1 MRCAQ
6 TCARNI
12 DRGLLQTAK
21 QPRSA
26 IQNRSDWP
34 RQNPRPVVRNPKYV
48 VLLALF
54 LVVVFW
60 KAALTRQYT
69 ILAWSDSAGQTYPW
83 SQYIAATLH
92 RHSFPFWDP
101 FIDGGR
107 PFVGEAQTAVF
118 YPLNLAMA
126 ALPLNRRGLLPVSYI
141 TAFVLLHCFLSSLFT
156 YLLAR
161 RFGLSRFAALIA
173 AVAYTYSGSVARRS
187 FAQINLF
194 YGTTWIPAVFLC
206 YFKALA
212 EKRVL
217 RRLIFV
223 NLGGLCLALTFL
235 AGHHQPP
242 LYCGI
247 ALGFTAAILW
257 FRDKQDEDG
266 GGIVSP
272 RRALVVVTALV
283 FVFAG
288 LYSAPQLIPSY
299 QYASRAYRWVDVG
312 ENQQPVMGNQTVP
325 YTTAGKFILHPRN
338 LVLLLFANQTPVDNP
353 PYFGILP
360 LFFLLLSVR
369 QLRRSRIVRWCWGLL
384 LLFVGLSLGSYS
396 PLHGLFYVFV
406 PFFQAARASQ
416 RALMM
421 AHFAAA
427 FLAGFGADDLL
438 NHIGANFHD
447 QQLWLL
453 RALQWLGG
461 AALVLTFLVSGMY
474 VYKTELL
481 GANADYDGLFFAC
494 LLLLAS
500 AALLLLRTHGLVE
513 HRTLIIGMVIILLF
527 DYHGFLA
534 PYIQP
539 RSGFDR
545 ATNFEPTHYY
555 AEDEL
560 LRFLRERSGS
570 ARISFRDAYYPKPIG
585 DVYRFETTSGTEAT
599 RLKEEADLGTGSRID
614 DLMGVRYI
622 VAGEPLPLPK
632 AFGEGKITVYENP
645 ASLPRAWLVSKLVT
659 GVKLESIPARLH
671 DPNFDMRHQALLTQ
685 SQDELKPA
693 PALLKDAGGQVQPGK
708 ADFMWRSVNHFT
720 VATTSERAGF
730 LVVSEAYYPGWTA
743 TVNGSTRP
751 VFRCDGALMG
761 VFAGPGSERI
771 EFVFRPSYLRT
782 AVALSLVAILV
793 LISSVLALIGRGT
806 AVASKVP
813 AI

>member
-1 MRCAQ
+1 MRNA
-6 TCARNI
+6 
-12 DRGLLQTAK
+12 
-21 QPRSA
+21 
-26 IQNRSDWP
+26 
-34 RQNPRPVVRNPKYV
+34 KYV

-54 LVVVFW
+54 LFVVFW
-60 KAALTRQYT
+60 KSALTRQYT

-92 RHSFPFWDP
+92 RHSFPLWDP
-101 FIDGGR
+101 FTDGGR

-141 TAFVLLHCFLSSLFT
+141 TWFVLLHCFLASLFT

-194 YGTTWIPAVFLC
+194 YGTAWIPAVFLC

-217 RRLIFV
+217 RRLVFA

-247 ALGFTAAILW
+247 ALVFTAAILW
-257 FRDKQDEDG
+257 FWDKENEDG
-266 GGIVSP
+266 GGMVFS
-272 RRALVVVTALV
+272 RRTIAVLTAFV

-299 QYASRAYRWVDVG
+299 EYASRAYRWVDVG
-312 ENQQPVMGNQTVP
+312 ENQQPVMANQTVP

-338 LVLLLFANQTPVDNP
+338 LVLLLFANETPVDNP

-360 LFFLLLSVR
+360 LFFLLLSLR

-416 RALMM
+416 RALIM

-438 NHIGANFHD
+438 NHIEANFHE

-453 RALQWLGG
+453 RAVQWLGA
-461 AALVLTFLVSGMY
+461 AALAVTFLVSGMY
-474 VYKTELL
+474 LYKTELL

-500 AALLLLRTHGLVE
+500 AALLLLCTYGLVE
-513 HRTLIIGMVIILLF
+513 RRTLIIGMVIILLF

-545 ATNFEPTHYY
+545 AANFEPLHYY
-555 AEDEL
+555 AEDDL
-560 LRFLRERSGS
+560 LRFLRDRHGS
-570 ARISFRDAYYPKPIG
+570 ARISFRDAYYPKPVG

-622 VAGEPLPLPK
+622 VAGGQLPLPK
-632 AFGEGKITVYENP
+632 VFSEGKISVYENP
-645 ASLPRAWLVSKLVT
+645 GSLPRAWLVSNLVT
-659 GVKLESIPARLH
+659 GVKPESIPATLR
-671 DPNFDMRHQALLTQ
+671 DPNFDMRHQVLLTQ
-685 SQDELKPA
+685 SRDELQPA
-693 PALLKDAGGQVQPGK
+693 PALLRDVGDQTQPGK
-708 ADFMWRSVNHFT
+708 ADFMWRGVNHFT
-720 VATTSERAGF
+720 VNTQSEGAAF

-743 TVNGSTRP
+743 TVNGSRRP

-761 VFAGPGSERI
+761 VFAASGNERI
-771 EFVFRPSYLRT
+771 EFAFRPSYMRT
-782 AVALSLVAILV
+782 AVALSLIAVVFLV
-793 LISSVLALIGRGT
+793 SSVLALIARGT
-806 AVASKVP
+806 MASAMEIPENAGNK
-813 AI
+813 